1 MLTDKMVAL
10 LRSLPKG
17 DLTMIVKSKVLTTV
31 GVTFDC
37 KATTPGGGKVTIRGK
52 MKQEVTDMPNILKD
66 ACVPL
71 DKWWL
76 IYSDLMP
83 IF

>member
-1 MLTDKMVAL
+1 
-10 LRSLPKG
+10 
-17 DLTMIVKSKVLTTV
+17 MIVKSKVLTTV

-76 IYSDLMP
+76 IYSDIMP
-83 IF
+83 ILIKCVQSNEVYNLDMKSY